1 MTDRGRRDNPKTY
14 HGDKEQNK
22 RGDNSN
28 KFKDDKQGDNS
39 QTNQGDK
46 EHNKRGDNSKCDK
59 RGDNSRAYQDNREQ
73 NKKGDNSEE
82 IKIGKRGDN
91 SQTYLGDKEHNKRG
105 DNSNKFKDDK
115 QGDNSQT
122 NQGDKEHNKRGDN
135 SKCDKRGDN
144 SRAYQDNRE
153 QNKKGD
159 NSEDIKNGKRG
170 DNSQTYLGDKEH
182 NKRGDNSKYDKR
194 GDNSRLFADNK
205 GDKSEAISQQT
216 RRQFRGRAAPA
227 EPQPERFAGRKTSFA
242 PRTSTTEGNATHRRT
257 SSTGHGE
264 GAAHSVTGV
273 IGVVHGGAAKRVA
286 PSERVQNKLGATH
299 EDRVRVRRGDHS
311 VVREEANNGKHAS
324 ISSVTNL
331 NRSVGSAETNDEYEN
346 RRFATVGRLPT
357 GTEEIGS
364 AEADDPSTSGDNR
377 GDTQGYIFSQK
388 PIAEAG
394 VDDDVARGST
404 MLRRVGPQSRRNF
417 DERPYCTDWGPLG
430 RHEVR
435 PFPPR
440 ETHRNGYGSVD
451 VESFKGS
458 DEKIE
463 GLRPTIQRPLLQD
476 NRQIVEKS
484 KSEPHPSLPKAR
496 SGAPSQQQ
504 EGTVGTDPDDHATRH
519 GGRSHPLLAERRSAT
534 GRADDSAIEAPA
546 PKRLKFVH
554 EAPIPQALK
563 IPKYPRSYDHDP
575 IPVYNKEGPSDD
587 LPADSEQ
594 TFIQTILEDS
604 QSPSEDAGLLSL
616 YDNSLCVRS
625 SATNIRP
632 PAEARAGGTDQDYIA
647 AISRGRICLDTL
659 ESLDKE
665 NELED
670 ILQIIR
676 KRETFVSHLK
686 EGWDKQAGIRRGT
699 SRHMAQHLDTLIDFG
714 VLSRTSAP
722 QEVILHAFTVEKK
735 SGGLRFVVDGRK
747 LNRSM
752 GPPPQMRLP
761 HITAVIH
768 RIVNS
773 NWVVLSDARSWFYQI
788 EVDQSIRPFFG
799 VNTAGERG
807 QFTRTVLNCL
817 AMGWSFAPAIAQRC
831 SRVLLP
837 EEFGICWID
846 NFIVIQQSREEAVAQ
861 FSSFCERCDKANV
874 ELNMDDP
881 TYGTPTQQFCVFGVE
896 FNLEKH
902 TFRSEPAW
910 LEKFVQKDEL
920 AALRTGKLTPRQF
933 YVVFGCIVWHSYTTH
948 TPLCTLPAAIT
959 FVQNLASKTLQNV
972 LLWDIHV
979 EVPPSVIFEVRKRIS
994 LMTTNSWILQPPTK
1008 AITVWSDASK
1018 AEWAAILEDDED
1030 EKVAQ
1035 GTFGAGHEETSIF
1048 LKELYAAAKSVLLA
1062 AKYTSA
1068 CTVHMKVDNLSA
1080 VFCIERGHSS
1090 NFAANA
1096 ILSEM
1101 FAAAK
1106 QNGMTLRCAHV
1117 GTKQQRADR
1126 FTRGDKAKTNEQ
1138 LQAIT
1143 SLFESAARP
1152 Y

>member
-1 MTDRGRRDNPKTY
+1 MTDRGRNTRKQEYYREDIREDNAGRYK
-14 HGDKEQNK
+14 KEDTGTIPSK
-22 RGDNSN
+22 RRQFNG
-28 KFKDDKQGDNS
+28 
-39 QTNQGDK
+39 
-46 EHNKRGDNSKCDK
+46 
-59 RGDNSRAYQDNREQ
+59 DNREE
-73 NKKGDNSEE
+73 NSKHDTKHDTGT
-82 IKIGKRGDN
+82 IP
-91 SQTYLGDKEHNKRG
+91 NKRRQFNG
-105 DNSNKFKDDK
+105 
-115 QGDNSQT
+115 
-122 NQGDKEHNKRGDN
+122 
-135 SKCDKRGDN
+135 
-144 SRAYQDNRE
+144 DNRE
-153 QNKKGD
+153 
-159 NSEDIKNGKRG
+159 E
-170 DNSQTYLGDKEH
+170 
-182 NKRGDNSKYDKR
+182 NSKHDTKHDT
-194 GDNSRLFADNK
+194 GTIPNK
-205 GDKSEAISQQT
+205 
-216 RRQFRGRAAPA
+216 RRQFNGDNREENSKHYTEHDTGTIPNKRRQLNDYNREENSKHYTKQDNTGNNGVIGDQRQNIGDEEEDKREDNPRTRQQGRKFTGGGAPE

-242 PRTSTTEGNATHRRT
+242 SRTSTTEGNATHHRT
-257 SSTGHGE
+257 SSAGHGE
-264 GAAHSVTGV
+264 GATHSVTGV

-299 EDRVRVRRGDHS
+299 EDRARVRRGDHS
-311 VVREEANNGKHAS
+311 VVREEANNGKHAP
-324 ISSVTNL
+324 ISSITNL
-331 NRSVGSAETNDEYEN
+331 NRSVGSAETNGEYEN

-404 MLRRVGPQSRRNF
+404 MLRRVGTQSRRNF

-458 DEKIE
+458 DEEIE

-484 KSEPHPSLPKAR
+484 KSEPHSSLPKAR
-496 SGAPSQQQ
+496 SGAPPQQQ
-504 EGTVGTDPDDHATRH
+504 ESTVGTDPDDHATRH
-519 GGRSHPLLAERRSAT
+519 GGGSHPLLAERRSAT
-534 GRADDSAIEAPA
+534 GRTDDFAVEAPA
-546 PKRLKFVH
+546 PRRLKFVH
-554 EAPIPQALK
+554 EAPIPQAFK
-563 IPKYPRSYDHDP
+563 IPYPRYYNHDLS
-575 IPVYNKEGPSDD
+575 PVHNKEGTCDD

-788 EVDQSIRPFFG
+788 EVDASIRPFFG

-979 EVPPSVIFEVRKRIS
+979 EVPPSVNFEVRKRIS

-1008 AITVWSDASK
+1008 TITVWSDASK

-1035 GTFGAGHEETSIF
+1035 GTFGAGHEDTSIF